1 MTTAAFDALLQLDVE
16 HAFYGGGA
24 CRGLSLQPSAASA
37 ALLQRAGCLL
47 RASERGFTVFQ
58 DRTRRSALR
67 GLVGDANAPFV
78 LLFIARSSDPWLAS
92 YTQGMGR
99 DETTLLRFDSRRSA
113 PPEGDGRIRLHCG
126 EFADVVD
133 RVPLSTPLLAHGLSR
148 AEQLMPPAFVLRL
161 ALRRGSVDAWAD
173 GADAPRPQRY
183 LIRLQ
188 ATATRWKY
196 YLPGDW
202 AAQQPHV
209 VDLGGQ
215 AQFDPAQAETLGD
228 GRQALTIRSQAAIA
242 QHHQPPQRFQLR
254 ARGPLADRVLIKR
267 LPVASAGQISAE
279 TIAGVRSLVSE
290 IYVNR

>member
-1 MTTAAFDALLQLDVE
+1 MSGPFDPLIQLDVE
-16 HAFYGGGA
+16 HAFFGGGA
-24 CRGLSLQPSAASA
+24 CRGLGLKPTAATA
-37 ALLQRAGCLL
+37 ALLQRAGGLL
-47 RASERGFTVFQ
+47 RATGRGFIIHH
-58 DRTRRSALR
+58 DRSRRSALR
-67 GLVGDANAPFV
+67 GLVGDAHAPFV

-92 YTQGMGR
+92 YTQGMLR

-113 PPEGDGRIRLHCG
+113 PPEADGRIRLHCG
-126 EFADVVD
+126 EFADVAD
-133 RVPLSTPLLAHGLSR
+133 RVRLTTPLMAQGLTR

-161 ALRRGSVDAWAD
+161 ALRRGSVDGWT
-173 GADAPRPQRY
+173 DAAEAPPPQRY

-196 YLPGDW
+196 YLPGEW

-215 AQFDPAQAETLGD
+215 AQFDPAQTETLGD
-228 GRQALTIRSQAAIA
+228 GRRALTIRSRSAIA
-242 QHHQPPQRFQLR
+242 QHHQPTQRFQLR

>member
-1 MTTAAFDALLQLDVE
+1 MSGPFDPLLQLDVE
-16 HAFYGGGA
+16 HAFFGGGA
-24 CRGLSLQPSAASA
+24 CRGLSLQPTAATT
-37 ALLQRAGCLL
+37 ALLQRAGGLM
-47 RASERGFTVFQ
+47 RATERGFIIHH
-58 DRTRRSALR
+58 DRSRRSALR
-67 GLVGDANAPFV
+67 GLVADASAPFV

-92 YTQGMGR
+92 YTQGMLR
-99 DETTLLRFDSRRSA
+99 DETTLLRFDSRRTP
-113 PPEGDGRIRLHCG
+113 PPEADGRIRLHCG
-126 EFADVVD
+126 EFADVAD
-133 RVPLSTPLLAHGLSR
+133 RLRLTAPLLAHGLSR
-148 AEQLMPPAFVLRL
+148 ADRLIPPAFVLRL

-173 GADAPRPQRY
+173 GADAPPPQRY

-196 YLPGDW
+196 YLPSDW
-202 AAQQPHV
+202 AAQHPHV
-209 VDLGGQ
+209 VDLAGQ
-215 AQFDPAQAETLGD
+215 AQFDAAQAETLGD